1 VSGSAVTRAASLKSV
16 AMPDGVGMASGL
28 TLTSV
33 DRERVL
39 PVPQALAGLFPWGGL
54 RRGSTVTVR
63 GSVTVLL
70 ALLVEAT
77 AGGSWA
83 GVIGMPR
90 LGVVAAA
97 ELGVAVS
104 RLALVP
110 RPGPDLPAVAGALL
124 DGVDI
129 VVIAAAGRLQESHA
143 RRLSA
148 RARHRGA
155 VLIPFGPWP
164 GADLE
169 LTHVQSRWSGLQD
182 DGYGHLYTR
191 ELTVSAR
198 GRGSAVRPAMAT
210 IFVGPEGISESATP
224 VPSEGIWPPA
234 EEQVRPVELSAVD
247 GGLLRA

>member
-1 VSGSAVTRAASLKSV
+1 
-16 AMPDGVGMASGL
+16 MPDGVGVASGL

-39 PVPQALAGLFPWGGL
+39 PVCQALAGLFPWGGL
-54 RRGSTVTVR
+54 RRGSTVAVR
-63 GSVTVLL
+63 GSATVLL
-70 ALLVEAT
+70 ALLAEAT

-90 LGVVAAA
+90 LGIVAAS

-110 RPGPDLPAVAGALL
+110 KPGADLPAVAGALL
-124 DGVDI
+124 DGMDI

-155 VLIPFGPWP
+155 VLVPFGPWP

-169 LTHVQSRWSGLQD
+169 LAHVHSRWAGMSN
-182 DGYGHLYTR
+182 GYGHFHTR
-191 ELTVSAR
+191 ELTIAAQ
-198 GRGSAVRPAMAT
+198 GRGSAARPSTAT
-210 IFVGPEGISESATP
+210 VFVSRDGVTTEP
-224 VPSEGIWPPA
+224 VALPSDGFWPPA
-234 EEQVRPVELSAVD
+234 AESLPVMPSALENVTP
-247 GGLLRA
+247 LRA

>member
-1 VSGSAVTRAASLKSV
+1 
-16 AMPDGVGMASGL
+16 MPNGVGVASGL

-39 PVPQALAGLFPWGGL
+39 PVPRALAGLFPWGGL
-54 RRGSTVTVR
+54 RRGSTVAVR

-70 ALLVEAT
+70 ALLAEAT

-169 LTHVQSRWSGLQD
+169 LAHVQSQWTGLQ
-182 DGYGHLYTR
+182 DGYGHLYAR
-191 ELTVSAR
+191 EMTVSAR
-198 GRGSAVRPAMAT
+198 GRGSAVRPIT
-210 IFVGPEGISESATP
+210 TTVYVGPEGLSEQP
-224 VPSEGIWPPA
+224 IPSLTETMWPHQ
-234 EEQVRPVELSAVD
+234 EEKASRPIELAAVD
-247 GGLLRA
+247 GVARRTSKA

>member
-1 VSGSAVTRAASLKSV
+1 MSGSAVTRAASLKSAV
-16 AMPDGVGMASGL
+16 MPDGVGVASGL

-39 PVPQALAGLFPWGGL
+39 PVHQGLAGLFPWGGL
-54 RRGSTVTVR
+54 RRGSTVAVR
-63 GSVTVLL
+63 GSVTLLLVLL
-70 ALLVEAT
+70 AEAT

-110 RPGPDLPAVAGALL
+110 RPGADLPAVAGALL
-124 DGVDI
+124 DGMDI
-129 VVIAAAGRLQESHA
+129 VVISAAGRISDSQA

-169 LTHVQSRWSGLQD
+169 LSHVRSQWSGLEA
-182 DGYGHLYTR
+182 GYGYLR
-191 ELTVSAR
+191 SRSLVVSSR
-198 GRGSAVRPAMAT
+198 GRGAAARPLTAT
-210 IFVGPEGISESATP
+210 LSVGDPPPPEVLQFP
-224 VPSEGIWPPA
+224 
-234 EEQVRPVELSAVD
+234 
-247 GGLLRA
+247 GG

>member
-1 VSGSAVTRAASLKSV
+1 
-16 AMPDGVGMASGL
+16 MPDGVGVASGL

-39 PVPQALAGLFPWGGL
+39 PVPQVLAGLFPWGGL
-54 RRGSTVTVR
+54 RRGSTVAVR

-70 ALLVEAT
+70 ALLAEAT

-104 RLALVP
+104 RLALIP
-110 RPGPDLPAVAGALL
+110 RPGADLPAVAGALL

-129 VVIAAAGRLQESHA
+129 VVVSAAGRLQESHA

-155 VLIPFGPWP
+155 VLVPFGPWP

-169 LTHVQSRWSGLQD
+169 LSHVRSRWAGLQ
-182 DGYGHLYTR
+182 DGYGHLHTR

-198 GRGSAVRPAMAT
+198 GRGSAARPAT
-210 IFVGPEGISESATP
+210 TTLYVGPQGISDTP
-224 VPSEGIWPPA
+224 TPLPADGMWPP
-234 EEQVRPVELSAVD
+234 QRSA
-247 GGLLRA
+247 LRACPGFQHHETHVPAP

>member
-1 VSGSAVTRAASLKSV
+1 VSGSAATRAASLKSGV
-16 AMPDGVGMASGL
+16 VPDGVGVASGL
-28 TLTSV
+28 TLTPV

-39 PVPQALAGLFPWGGL
+39 PVSEALAGLFPWGGL
-54 RRGSTVTVR
+54 RRGSTVAVR
-63 GSVTVLL
+63 GSVTLLL
-70 ALLVEAT
+70 ALLAEAT

-110 RPGPDLPAVAGALL
+110 DPGADLPAVAGALL
-124 DGVDI
+124 DGMDL
-129 VVIAAAGRLQESHA
+129 VVIAASGRVAEAQA

-148 RARHRGA
+148 RARNRGA

-164 GADLE
+164 GVDLE
-169 LTHVQSRWSGLQD
+169 ITHVRSQWRGLR
-182 DGYGHLYTR
+182 DGYGHLRHR

-198 GRGSAVRPAMAT
+198 GRGAAARPVVAT
-210 IFVGPEGISESATP
+210 LEVTPAGGI
-224 VPSEGIWPPA
+224 VPSSASVSQLGEHRGD
-234 EEQVRPVELSAVD
+234 ELVQRLS
-247 GGLLRA
+247 

>member
-1 VSGSAVTRAASLKSV
+1 VTRAASLKSAV
-16 AMPDGVGMASGL
+16 LPDGVGVASGL

-39 PVPQALAGLFPWGGL
+39 PVCDALAGLFPWGGL
-54 RRGSTVTVR
+54 RRGSTVAVR

-70 ALLVEAT
+70 ALLADAT

-110 RPGPDLPAVAGALL
+110 NPGADLPAVAGALL
-124 DGVDI
+124 DGMDI
-129 VVIAAAGRLQESHA
+129 VVISAAGRISEANA
-143 RRLSA
+143 RKLSA
-148 RARHRGA
+148 RARNRGA
-155 VLIPFGPWP
+155 VMIPFGPWP

-169 LTHVQSRWSGLQD
+169 VTHVRSQWTGMDS
-182 DGYGHLYTR
+182 GYGHLRTR
-191 ELTVSAR
+191 ELTIAAR
-198 GRGSAVRPAMAT
+198 GRGAAA
-210 IFVGPEGISESATP
+210 
-224 VPSEGIWPPA
+224 
-234 EEQVRPVELSAVD
+234 RPVTTSVEVNAAGRLVTASAPVTTLESRHGDRGPD
-247 GGLLRA
+247 GVAS

>member
-1 VSGSAVTRAASLKSV
+1 VSGSAVTRAASLKPAV
-16 AMPDGVGMASGL
+16 MPDGVGVASGL
-28 TLTSV
+28 ALTSV

-39 PVPQALAGLFPWGGL
+39 PVRQAMAGLFPWGGL
-54 RRGSTVTVR
+54 RRGSTVAVR
-63 GSVTVLL
+63 GSVTLLLVLL
-70 ALLVEAT
+70 AEAT

-110 RPGPDLPAVAGALL
+110 RPGADLPAVAGALL
-124 DGVDI
+124 DGMDI
-129 VVIAAAGRLQESHA
+129 VVISAAGRISDSQA

-164 GADLE
+164 GVDLE
-169 LTHVQSRWSGLQD
+169 LSHVRSRWSGLD
-182 DGYGHLYTR
+182 LGYGYLRSR
-191 ELTVSAR
+191 ELVVSSR
-198 GRGSAVRPAMAT
+198 GRGAAVRPVTAT
-210 IFVGPEGISESATP
+210 LSVGEPLPVSSEVLRFP
-224 VPSEGIWPPA
+224 
-234 EEQVRPVELSAVD
+234 
-247 GGLLRA
+247 GG

>member
-1 VSGSAVTRAASLKSV
+1 MSG
-16 AMPDGVGMASGL
+16 AMPDGVGVASGL

-54 RRGSTVTVR
+54 RRGSTVAVR
-63 GSVTVLL
+63 GSATVLL
-70 ALLVEAT
+70 ALLAEAT
-77 AGGSWA
+77 AAGSWA

-90 LGVVAAA
+90 LGIVAAA

-110 RPGPDLPAVAGALL
+110 RPRGDLPSVAGALL
-124 DGVDI
+124 DGMDI
-129 VVIAAAGRLQESHA
+129 VVIATGGRLQESHA

-155 VLIPFGPWP
+155 VLVPFGPWP

-169 LTHVQSRWSGLQD
+169 LTHVHSRWTGPA
-182 DGYGHLYTR
+182 DGYGHLHTR
-191 ELTVSAR
+191 ELTIATR
-198 GRGSAVRPAMAT
+198 GRGSAARPAT
-210 IFVGPEGISESATP
+210 TTVHLGPSGITGTP
-224 VPSEGIWPPA
+224 VPLPSEGVWPHPDPGPGHRLHA
-234 EEQVRPVELSAVD
+234 LASSTVD
-247 GGLLRA
+247 STPP

>member
-1 VSGSAVTRAASLKSV
+1 MTRAASLMSGV
-16 AMPDGVGMASGL
+16 VPDGVGVASGL
-28 TLTSV
+28 ALTSV

-39 PVPQALAGLFPWGGL
+39 PVSQALAGLFPWGGL
-54 RRGSTVTVR
+54 RRGSTVAVR

-70 ALLVEAT
+70 ALLAEAT

-110 RPGPDLPAVAGALL
+110 RPGADLPAVAGALL

-129 VVIAAAGRLQESHA
+129 VVIAAGGRLQESHA

-169 LTHVQSRWSGLQD
+169 LAHVHSRWSGLA
-182 DGYGHLYTR
+182 DGYGHFHTR
-191 ELTVSAR
+191 ELTISAQ
-198 GRGSAVRPAMAT
+198 GRGSAARPVTAK
-210 IFVGPEGISESATP
+210 IFVGQNGFATT
-224 VPSEGIWPPA
+224 PSPLPADGAWPPA
-234 EEQVRPVELSAVD
+234 SEPDAPLRPVESSVAGNVRP
-247 GGLLRA
+247 LRA